1 MRSMVT
7 GCLYAFGFGWMAIGL
22 AIRAG
27 DIGYHDDG
35 PLRVAYILLRP
46 CAMFEV
52 AMMAEYWVESLPS
65 QILTPDSFAG
75 KLRNAS
81 ETSSLFVVI
90 GVANGGLVSL
100 LGVMTFFARS
110 WPQKAADIFIVG
122 GVLTALSVVF
132 FVASRI
138 TAVINQAT
146 STEMGRP
153 GSPSSRAFYFKAK
166 RNLWIQTAAMFG
178 AGCFPV
184 LVIAI
189 KRLTVVGR
197 STPIVLE
204 TLQILTGHGGAILFA
219 SVTNLDGAPGMKR
232 NSVVDT
238 SRIPQSRRIS
248 EAMMGVVSAIAS
260 GAAPSPM
267 LARIKSMNPK
277 KKGKAE
283 PVQAEEQGEISKGS
297 HRMSCSI
304 GEDAIEVIPFV
315 QRNSGSFGS
324 FGADRIR
331 HPLHPK
337 AARVI
342 PISVP
347 LSAIS
352 VSSDG
357 TSTSSM
363 TAGRN

>member
-1 MRSMVT
+1 TLASNS
-7 GCLYAFGFGWMAIGL
+7 LYAFGFGWMAVGL

-35 PLRVAYILLRP
+35 PLQVAYILLRP

-52 AMMAEYWVESLPS
+52 AMIAEYWVESLPS

-100 LGVMTFFARS
+100 LGVMTFFARN
-110 WPQKAADIFIVG
+110 WPQQAADIFIVG
-122 GVLTALSVVF
+122 GVLTAELVIF

-146 STEMGRP
+146 SIEIGRP

-166 RNLWIQTAAMFG
+166 RNLWIQAAALCG
-178 AGCFPV
+178 VGCFPM

-189 KRLTVVGR
+189 KRLTMAGR
-197 STPIVLE
+197 STPIILE
-204 TLQILTGHGGAILFA
+204 TLQILTGHGGAIMFSSATSFDQA
-219 SVTNLDGAPGMKR
+219 SGMKR
-232 NSVVDT
+232 NSAVNT
-238 SRIPQSRRIS
+238 SGVPWSRRIS
-248 EAMMGVVSAIAS
+248 AAQMGVVSAIAS
-260 GAAPSPM
+260 EAAPSAM
-267 LARIKSMNPK
+267 IARIKSMNPK

-283 PVQAEEQGEISKGS
+283 TTELVQAEEQGEISKGS
-297 HRMSCSI
+297 RRSGSI
-304 GEDAIEVIPFV
+304 GEDAIEVVPFV
-315 QRNSGSFGS
+315 QRSSGS
-324 FGADRIR
+324 FGADCIR
-331 HPLHPK
+331 HPPHPK

-347 LSAIS
+347 LTAIS
-352 VSSDG
+352 VSSDE